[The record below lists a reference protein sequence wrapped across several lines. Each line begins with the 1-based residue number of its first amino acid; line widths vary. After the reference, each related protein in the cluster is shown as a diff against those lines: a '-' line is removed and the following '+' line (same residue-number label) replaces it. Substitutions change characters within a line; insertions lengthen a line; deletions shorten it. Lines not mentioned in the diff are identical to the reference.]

1 MMNRS
6 LSARRPLTS
15 LRLCVGVL
23 AFSVGMNLAAQQKS
37 EPAAQGNPAKIEVNV
52 NVVLVP
58 VVVRDGHGNAV
69 GDLRKEDFQVF
80 DRDKQQVISGF
91 TVQKRADH
99 ASSPK
104 APGPVPTGTGD
115 AAPTTAAPPA
125 AIAEHYIVFL
135 FDDLHLGASD
145 LIMTQRAAK
154 KVLAGT
160 LAETDMADVVSFSG
174 TNSGL
179 TRDHAK
185 LEETIMKLRPQELYR
200 HIDRQCPDVDYYMG
214 DLIENKHDRV
224 AFETAVADTMVCANL
239 TGDMRNL
246 AEGMARSAASQAVTI
261 GDQDV
266 RLTLRVVSEVVQK
279 MGSLPGQRTL
289 ILVSPGFLTVTAEA
303 MTLKSKILDVAAQS
317 NVTVSALDARGL
329 YTTEQDASKR
339 GENSA
344 FGLATGQMS
353 QYQRA
358 SMVQS
363 ENVMAELADGT
374 GGTFFHNSNDLEGG
388 LQGLAAA
395 PEFVYL
401 LEFSPENVK
410 QNGSY
415 HSLRVKVDREGV
427 KLQARRGYF
436 VPGPDKKKK

>member
-1 MMNRS
+1 M
-6 LSARRPLTS
+6 S
-15 LRLCVGVL
+15 LRFCMCTLI
-23 AFSVGMNLAAQQKS
+23 FTMGMNLEAQQKS
-37 EPAAQGNPAKIEVNV
+37 ESAGQRSPAKIEVNV

-69 GDLRKEDFQVF
+69 GDLKKEDFQVF

-91 TVQKRADH
+91 TVQKRAGN
-99 ASSPK
+99 ASSRQ
-104 APGPVPTGTGD
+104 ASEPVPSGTGD
-115 AAPTTAAPPA
+115 AAPTKAALPVAVP
-125 AIAEHYIVFL
+125 EHFIVFL

-154 KVLAGT
+154 KVLAGS

-185 LEETIMKLRPQELYR
+185 LEETIMKLRSQELYR

-224 AFETAVADTMVCANL
+224 AFDAAVADTMVCANL
-239 TGDMRNL
+239 TGDMVNL
-246 AEGMARSAASQAVTI
+246 AEGMARSAASQAVAI

-279 MGSLPGQRTL
+279 MGTLPGQRTL

-344 FGLATGQMS
+344 FGLATGQVS

-363 ENVMAELADGT
+363 ENVMLELADGT

-388 LQGLAAA
+388 LQALAAA

-410 QNGSY
+410 QNGSF
-415 HSLRVKVDREGV
+415 HSLKVKVDREGV

-436 VPGPDKKKK
+436 VPGAEKKKK